1 MTVARWAAAAAPATV
16 LALAA
21 TAVLAGCDR
30 APAPPTVGP
39 STGRPAGSVAPP
51 APLRDSVAL
60 KAADTLCSAENAQE
74 MGTARL
80 GRLYGAHSSGYL
92 AVQKLESQAR
102 RELRAAMAELP
113 IEDADRASFGRLL
126 ADQDAVLR
134 ARESVLTVVAKQPQ
148 QARLAPLTGPRELVD
163 SYRGMT
169 DAYLAAGR
177 DFLAAGLP
185 SCATPLITVLYGP
198 GSAEASGATVEFR
211 ISAACPTVDYVAEGT
226 DATLTATLGSVMQP
240 GTHKPGDRYD
250 NASGPV
256 SPPVRHDEVVVLTSN
271 HFPVREATCAA
282 SGSPAAS
289 GSAGPSGLPP
299 SGPASVG

>member
-1 MTVARWAAAAAPATV
+1 MTFARWAGAAAPVTV

-21 TAVLAGCDR
+21 TAALAAGCDR
-30 APAPPTVGP
+30 APAPPTVAP
-39 STGRPAGSVAPP
+39 SATRPAGSVVPP
-51 APLRDSVAL
+51 APLRDSVAT

-102 RELRAAMAELP
+102 RELRAALAKVP
-113 IEDADRASFGRLL
+113 VARADRASLDRLL
-126 ADQDAVLR
+126 ADQDAVLS
-134 ARESVLTVVAKQPQ
+134 AREALLTVVAKQPQ
-148 QARLAPLTGPRELVD
+148 QARLAPLTGPHDLVD
-163 SYRGMT
+163 AYRGMA

-177 DFLAAGLP
+177 DFIAAGLP

-211 ISAACPTVDYVAEGT
+211 ISAACPTVSYVTEGT
-226 DATLTATLGSVMQP
+226 DATLNAALGSVMQP

-250 NASGPV
+250 NGSGPV
-256 SPPVRHDEVVVLTSN
+256 NPPVRRDEVVVLTSN
-271 HFPVREATCAA
+271 HFPVKGATCA
-282 SGSPAAS
+282 
-289 GSAGPSGLPP
+289 GPSPGSGPASP
-299 SGPASVG
+299 SGPAPSGPAQAD